1 MIQEARELQNLL
13 LKKQK
18 SKYKR
23 YFFTKFDFDR
33 LSGIIGARGVGKTT
47 FLLQYL
53 RENKLPFS
61 KKLYISADSIKI
73 DSLFELAK
81 EFQLSGGKL
90 LIIDEIHKYN
100 GFESELKKIYDFLEL
115 QVIFSGSSA
124 LSIDNSKADLSRRAI
139 IFEVEGLSFR
149 EFLELKNNTILP
161 TFRLKDILDNHT
173 DIAHELL
180 QMFELNQFKEYL
192 EFGYYPFYFDK
203 QSSYKIKLNETINTV
218 IEVDIPSIFKIE
230 YQNIQNLKKLLLI
243 LCQSVPYIPNVN
255 ELLSKMGMGSD
266 YRSLYRYLDY
276 LHKAKIITLM
286 RPLAKN
292 NNIFA
297 KPQKIYF
304 NNTNLHYAYCDTPEI
319 GTIREVYFKSMLFE
333 HSLRVA
339 KKGDFFI
346 DDKYTFEIGGKNKKF
361 KQTSVPLEGIKDIS
375 NSYVVSDDIEIG
387 SGNKIPLWL
396 FGFLY

>member
-1 MIQEARELQNLL
+1 MIQEIRELQNLL

-23 YFFTKFDFDR
+23 YFFNKFDFDR

-53 RENKLPFS
+53 KENSLPFS
-61 KKLYISADSIKI
+61 KKLYVSADSINI
-73 DSLFELAK
+73 DSLFNLAK
-81 EFQLSGGKL
+81 EFQDSGGEL

-100 GFESELKKIYDFLEL
+100 NFEKELKKIYDFLEL

-124 LSIDNSKADLSRRAI
+124 LKIDNSKSDLSRRAV

-149 EFLELKNNTILP
+149 EFLELKNSITLP
-161 TFRLKDILDNHT
+161 VLSLEDILSNHI
-173 DIAHELL
+173 DIAYELL
-180 QMFELNQFKEYL
+180 DKFKFNQFKEYL

-203 QSSYKIKLNETINTV
+203 QSTYKIKLNETINTV
-218 IEVDIPSIFKIE
+218 LEVDIPSIFNIE
-230 YQNIQNLKKLLLI
+230 YKNIQNLKKLLLMI
-243 LCQSVPYIPNVN
+243 CQSVPYVPNIN
-255 ELLSKMGMGSD
+255 ELLKKIGLKSD

-276 LHKAKIITLM
+276 LHKSKIVTLI
-286 RPLAKN
+286 RPKTRGD
-292 NNIFA
+292 NIFT

-304 NNTNLHYAYCDTPEI
+304 NNSNLYYAYCNNPNI
-319 GTIREVYFKSMLFE
+319 GTIRETFFKSMLFE
-333 HSLRVA
+333 HSLLIA
-339 KKGDFFI
+339 KKGDFLV
-346 DDKYTFEIGGKNKKF
+346 DEKYIFEIGGKKKSF
-361 KQTSVPLEGIKDIS
+361 KQIEDLP
-375 NSYVVSDDIEIG
+375 NSYIVSDDIKIG